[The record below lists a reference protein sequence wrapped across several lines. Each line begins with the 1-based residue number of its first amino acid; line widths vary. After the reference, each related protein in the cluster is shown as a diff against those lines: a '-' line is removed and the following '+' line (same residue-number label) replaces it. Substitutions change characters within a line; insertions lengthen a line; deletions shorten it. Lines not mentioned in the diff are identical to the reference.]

1 MAVVNYWRI
10 RRRRQ
15 RHRLL
20 STRIMRKTAATPIT
34 RMGTPCG
41 TRTRN
46 LRNRGPTPCPLC
58 QGGCYFCCKPRGLKL
73 RRRGRWRERDNVL
86 RASLQRAGAVAERF
100 WRRWHGVL
108 LAMKAS
114 SRRIERGLPMA
125 SRFPLVCCSS
135 FQRLQR
141 RRNPGGRK
149 GWNNKENQ
157 KSSRGKR
164 NIIDAD
170 SSPRIHICIVRVHG
184 SRRSLCA
191 SASARRDLKER
202 ARERQ
207 TSKGS
212 TTQGRGVGGRRL

>member
-10 RRRRQ
+10 RGRSQ

-20 STRIMRKTAATPIT
+20 SAKIGRKTAATPIT

-46 LRNRGPTPCPLC
+46 LLLRGPTPCPLG
-58 QGGCYFCCKPRGLKL
+58 QGGCYFCGKPRGLKL

-86 RASLQRAGAVAERF
+86 HASLQRARAVAERF

-108 LAMKAS
+108 LSMKAS
-114 SRRIERGLPMA
+114 SKRIERGLPMA
-125 SRFPLVCCSS
+125 SRFPLACCSS

-141 RRNPGGRK
+141 RRNPGGR
-149 GWNNKENQ
+149 GDGLIRRNR
-157 KSSRGKR
+157 SSRGER
-164 NIIDAD
+164 NIMGAD
-170 SSPRIHICIVRVHG
+170 SSPRMHMCIVRAYG

-191 SASARRDLKER
+191 STHARRDLKKR
-202 ARERQ
+202 AR
-207 TSKGS
+207 
-212 TTQGRGVGGRRL
+212 